1 MVVGQLEL
9 QMFAS
14 MARLQSDMDN
24 AKRTVGGAVNSINQV
39 LGTIG
44 VGLSFAGIAS
54 LVKGVVD
61 VGDKL
66 NDLSKI
72 TGLTVAELGGLGKA
86 AKLNGT
92 DLDSVAK
99 AIGLMSKNMYA
110 GSASFATLGIATKD
124 ASGQLRNANQVFLD
138 VADKFSSIEDGAAKS
153 ALAAQ
158 LFGKSGRDL
167 IPMLNEGRSA
177 IEGNIES
184 YAKYSG
190 MTQQTAQASDQFN
203 DTLAELQGRVTAI
216 KTSFVG
222 ALLPTLNTIGAAMLS
237 TGKSTNQF
245 SFAASVVVPVLKG
258 LAITGLTVI
267 DTFRGMGR
275 EIGARA
281 AQLTALAELDF
292 KGAAF
297 IGTALAED
305 NKKARAE
312 FDKLFDTILTGDK
325 SIQNLTETQ
334 KEYLKIEQQV
344 PGAVDKTTRALK
356 EKQVLTDAE
365 QLAALRQAESTRST
379 IELSRQVEQVT
390 QSVATEQEIYN
401 QRLAELEQLKPYL
414 SVETYNRA
422 LQKAQEELGKTSD
435 AGKAAYNEIDQ
446 YAVQAARNIQTSL
459 ANFLFDPFDDGL
471 KGMVKGV
478 ANAVRRMVAEFAA
491 LKISQALG
499 LQQIF
504 GGISGASSASGG
516 SSTVGMLA
524 SLAGMFSGARGGG
537 VNTSSAGV
545 FNANGGAGTAFIG
558 GAGTALGGSG
568 TSRGT
573 GLGMNSGSLM
583 ALGSMAGPYG
593 MAAAAAFAVLKVL
606 EKKYGDYKLSGG
618 AKFTLGAYETFS
630 PMAYVVKGLGL
641 QTPEALIGK
650 FLFGRGPYKF
660 RQQSLQGNIA
670 SGGLDGTITDVYR
683 SKGAVFTGN
692 RHKSFTDD
700 IPSEIIRD
708 VDKTIKSIY
717 KSTHEFALNL
727 GMDANLVDTFTKEVQ
742 VKSEKGKTL
751 TTEAVGEML
760 SGLNDEIVERVMPSI
775 DSFKLTGETA
785 GEAFKRINSEF
796 EALVSASAVL
806 GVSLNDARTV
816 LRGSTIEGRM
826 AFIDAAG
833 GIDALNS
840 KAQYFAEN
848 FLDGSEIVQRNSEL
862 LTEQMGKLGLSTDMT
877 KEDFKNLVQS
887 FGKVNGVSEEMLI
900 ALLDIAPLFNEV
912 KTAADAAG
920 TSIAGLTEKLVLS
933 KDEMIAVGTVL
944 GNVGYSFDEIMQV
957 LRDLPA
963 EEITAFVQKMGGI
976 EGLLASSGSFAQNFL
991 TGAELAQTKAD
1002 YLAKQFTDL
1011 GVRSDLT
1018 AQDFKDL
1025 VQGVG
1030 EFAGTSLETRAAAAL
1045 LTDEFVELY
1054 GGTNKVADAVSGLN
1068 DVAAAASVSVD
1079 SLVQAGVDF
1088 GLTMQQISALL
1099 NSTSPADLA
1108 NWAKNNSQINQQGDF
1123 FKQNFLSPDQ
1133 QFANDAQDLANKLFK
1148 AGIDPNISRSGF
1160 TAILQDMTAQNNAAA
1175 RNLMGLF
1182 DSVHD
1187 RIEASALAAQ
1197 NFVAPVAE
1205 IINQDAINT
1214 AKDRLKDTEGALTQA
1229 QNELNQ
1235 ARQTEVNTL
1244 QQTVDKY
1251 RNYEQAMR
1259 NASNALAL
1267 SAASPLTPMEKYQEA
1282 NRQLQAAAK
1291 SGDYEKLQQAGSAF
1305 LEASKLVNASGSQ
1318 YTADYSFVK
1327 GLYDQAAAAAGK
1339 QASDAER
1346 QLGALGTINNS
1357 VLSVAQ
1363 AVNNLAAAQSAYNA
1377 AKSAIPAPVYS
1388 TPNVQAPQVLTMPS
1402 ANFDMS
1408 NVIQF
1413 PGTSTVSDQ
1422 QIKDFVT
1429 ANYGDWRLIYD
1440 KAKEYGVSSQRLSS
1454 ATGIALSDI
1463 NNWVTANGLPMFE
1476 RGTDFVQRGGLAV
1489 LHPAEAVTP
1498 ARSMDDMAAEIRGL
1512 KQENSEIKR
1521 ELQEANRLTLALIRT
1536 VADSGKRTAE
1546 HIVKGGEKQAFYRE
1560 VKRA

>member
-1 MVVGQLEL
+1 
-9 QMFAS
+9 
-14 MARLQSDMDN
+14 
-24 AKRTVGGAVNSINQV
+24 
-39 LGTIG
+39 
-44 VGLSFAGIAS
+44 
-54 LVKGVVD
+54 
-61 VGDKL
+61 
-66 NDLSKI
+66 
-72 TGLTVAELGGLGKA
+72 
-86 AKLNGT
+86 
-92 DLDSVAK
+92 
-99 AIGLMSKNMYA
+99 
-110 GSASFATLGIATKD
+110 
-124 ASGQLRNANQVFLD
+124 
-138 VADKFSSIEDGAAKS
+138 
-153 ALAAQ
+153 
-158 LFGKSGRDL
+158 
-167 IPMLNEGRSA
+167 
-177 IEGNIES
+177 
-184 YAKYSG
+184 
-190 MTQQTAQASDQFN
+190 
-203 DTLAELQGRVTAI
+203 
-216 KTSFVG
+216 
-222 ALLPTLNTIGAAMLS
+222 
-237 TGKSTNQF
+237 
-245 SFAASVVVPVLKG
+245 
-258 LAITGLTVI
+258 
-267 DTFRGMGR
+267 MGR

-281 AQLTALAELDF
+281 AQLTALAKLDF

-312 FDKLFDTILTGDK
+312 FDKLFDTILNGDK

-593 MAAAAAFAVLKVL
+593 MAAAAAFMVLNHL
-606 EKKYGDYKLSGG
+606 DKKYGDYKLSGA

-660 RQQSLQGNIA
+660 RQQSLQGGITND
-670 SGGLDGTITDVYR
+670 GLDGTITDVYR

-692 RHKSFTDD
+692 RHQSFTDD

-920 TSIAGLTEKLVLS
+920 TSIEGLATALVLTNQ
-933 KDEMIAVGTVL
+933 EAIAVGTVL
-944 GNVGYSFDEIMQV
+944 GNVGYSFSNIMQV
-957 LRDLPA
+957 LRDVPA
-963 EEITAFVQKMGGI
+963 EEITAFVNKVGGI
-976 EGLLASSGSFAQNFL
+976 DALLASSGAFAQNFL

-1011 GVRSDLT
+1011 GVRSNLT

-1030 EFAGTSLETRAAAAL
+1030 EFSGVSDETRVAVAAL
-1045 LTDEFVELY
+1045 SNTFSELY
-1054 GGTNKVADAVSGLN
+1054 GGTNQLNQAAIAVGTVLGNVGYGFST
-1068 DVAAAASVSVD
+1068 V
-1079 SLVQAGVDF
+1079 VQALKDF
-1088 GLTMQQISALL
+1088 SAEDIRAFVASAGGIEGLL
-1099 NSTSPADLA
+1099 NSSSVFADNFLTAAQKTQFQADYLA
-1108 NWAKNNSQINQQGDF
+1108 QRLTGLGLSANISAESFRDLIMGQGEFANASKELRAQALLLTGDFIKVKGGMDGLSGSLGGLGAATQTAAVSVNDLIQIGLNFGLSMQKIGSLIGSSTQDQLNAWAANNPNALQQSEF
-1123 FKQNFLSPDQ
+1123 FKQNFLTPLESFNADAQ
-1133 QFANDAQDLANKLFK
+1133 KLANDLSSI
-1148 AGIDPNISRSGF
+1148 GIDSNISRSGF
-1160 TAILQDMTAQNNAAA
+1160 ASILQDFSDPAKQTAAS
-1175 RNLMGLF
+1175 NLMQLY

-1187 RIEASALAAQ
+1187 RMEASAQAAAD
-1197 NFVAPVAE
+1197 FVAPVAQ
-1205 IINQDAINT
+1205 ILNQDAIN
-1214 AKDRLKDTEGALTQA
+1214 AANDNIRNAQSSLTQA
-1229 QNELNQ
+1229 QNEVNQ
-1235 ARQTEVNTL
+1235 ARQNEINLL
-1244 QQTVDKY
+1244 QQTADKF
-1251 RNYEQAMR
+1251 RGYEQAMK
-1259 NASNALAL
+1259 NASNALAI
-1267 SAASPLTPMEKYQEA
+1267 SDASPLSPVEKYQEA
-1282 NRQLQAAAK
+1282 QRQLRQAAQ

-1305 LEASKLVNASGSQ
+1305 LDASRAVNASGSQ
-1318 YTADYSFVK
+1318 YTQDYQFVK

-1339 QASDAER
+1339 QATDAEK
-1346 QLGALGTINNS
+1346 QLGALGTINSS
-1357 VLSVAQ
+1357 VMSVAQ
-1363 AVNNLAAAQSAYNA
+1363 AVNNLAAAQAAYKA
-1377 AKSAIPAPVYS
+1377 AQSSVPAPIYS
-1388 TPNVQAPQVLTMPS
+1388 TPNVTPPSVLSMPAPGGQGIAPMP
-1402 ANFDMS
+1402 APS
-1408 NVIQF
+1408 NVLPF
-1413 PGTSTVSDQ
+1413 PSDA
-1422 QIKDFVT
+1422 QINDFVKS
-1429 ANYGDWRLIYD
+1429 NYGDWKAIYD
-1440 KAKEYGVSSQRLSS
+1440 AAIQYQVSSERLSS
-1454 ATGIALSDI
+1454 ASGLPLADI
-1463 NNWVTANGLPMFE
+1463 RSWVESQGLPMFE
-1476 RGTDFVQRGGLAV
+1476 RGTDYVKSGGLAI
-1489 LHPAEAVTP
+1489 LHKAEAVTP
-1498 ARSMDDMAAEIRGL
+1498 ASSMSDMASSIAALTAENREIR
-1512 KQENSEIKR
+1512 KQLEES
-1521 ELQEANRLTLALIRT
+1521 NRKLSSLIGT
-1536 VADSGKRTAE
+1536 VAKSSDKNADR
-1546 HIVKGGEKQAFYRE
+1546 IVRNSDKQSFYRE
-1560 VKRA
+1560 VRRA